1 MCLKVLEGF
10 TSGSLEVV
18 GLKGVGIRGFSWGF
32 TGSYHAMGVVEFEE
46 FRGVSCPT
54 GGLVR
59 APPCGAGLSVLRSVV
74 GMRSDRREERQRQ
87 VVRHLRWRSEEPGKT
102 KD

>member
-18 GLKGVGIRGFSWGF
+18 GLNGVGIRGFSWGF
-32 TGSYHAMGVVEFEE
+32 TGSYYATEVVEFEE
-46 FRGVSCPT
+46 SRGVSCPT

-59 APPCGAGLSVLRSVV
+59 APPCGASLSVLRSVL
-74 GMRSDRREERQRQ
+74 GMRSDRMVGEAKNQERQN
-87 VVRHLRWRSEEPGKT
+87 LNPKP
-102 KD
+102 